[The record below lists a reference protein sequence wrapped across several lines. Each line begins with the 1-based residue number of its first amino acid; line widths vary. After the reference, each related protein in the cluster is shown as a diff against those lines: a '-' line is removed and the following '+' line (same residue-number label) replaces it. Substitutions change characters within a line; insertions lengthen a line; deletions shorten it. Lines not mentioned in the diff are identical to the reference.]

1 MTDDADKVRKLRRQ
15 QAAIASFGS
24 FALHESD
31 LAKILNEAARV
42 CAEGLDVRYTKVC
55 RYRPAENDLLIEA
68 GFGWQ
73 PGVIGHVV
81 SRADDSTPQGR
92 AFITGEPAVCMDV
105 RNDNAFKLPA
115 FYAAHGIITTI
126 DAAIKGAGKP
136 YGVLEVDSDE
146 LLTFDAHDIDFVTA
160 FANVLAEAVVT
171 ASRNASLRAT
181 VEQMHVVVDE
191 LGKSEERFRIV
202 VEAAPSAIV
211 MFNADGRIEMVNVQA
226 ERTFGYKRDELVGRK
241 VDLLIPERHR
251 AHAPAVRSELFTEP
265 PVLSLEAAPALLGLH
280 KDGHEFPI
288 YIRSKSI
295 EINGDSLT
303 LATILDVT
311 ERTLLEAQLRQSQK
325 MDALGRLTAG
335 VAHDFNNLLQAMMGS
350 LELLLDDVADRPESA
365 EHGQIA
371 LRAARRGG
379 ELTHRLLAFSRQQ
392 VLTPRA
398 MAAHELFDGVVSL
411 IARTFGPNIVLLLSP
426 IRDDL
431 TVMADIAQLEAAIL
445 NLAVNARDAMDG
457 RGRLTI
463 SAYAAEAD
471 AAMTLAPGN
480 YAVIAVEDTG
490 TGMDAAT
497 IAHACEPFFTTKGLE
512 GSGLG
517 LSMVQ
522 GFTRQSGGDMR
533 IASELGRGT
542 RVEIWLPQATQTEAA
557 SAIARTP
564 KIFKGQIL
572 LVDDDNDVL
581 LTVAA
586 FLRNAGYLVT
596 SVDTGGKALALLLA
610 GNRFDAIVTD
620 YAMPGTD
627 GIDVL
632 EQAREIDETMPGL
645 IITGYYNTGLRD
657 VLEGACILRKP
668 FSRAQLIERLEAL
681 FAGRRAIAAASPA
694 GHA

>member
-1 MTDDADKVRKLRRQ
+1 
-15 QAAIASFGS
+15 
-24 FALHESD
+24 
-31 LAKILNEAARV
+31 
-42 CAEGLDVRYTKVC
+42 
-55 RYRPAENDLLIEA
+55 
-68 GFGWQ
+68 
-73 PGVIGHVV
+73 
-81 SRADDSTPQGR
+81 
-92 AFITGEPAVCMDV
+92 
-105 RNDNAFKLPA
+105 
-115 FYAAHGIITTI
+115 
-126 DAAIKGAGKP
+126 
-136 YGVLEVDSDE
+136 
-146 LLTFDAHDIDFVTA
+146 
-160 FANVLAEAVVT
+160 
-171 ASRNASLRAT
+171 
-181 VEQMHVVVDE
+181 
-191 LGKSEERFRIV
+191 
-202 VEAAPSAIV
+202 
-211 MFNADGRIEMVNVQA
+211 
-226 ERTFGYKRDELVGRK
+226 
-241 VDLLIPERHR
+241 
-251 AHAPAVRSELFTEP
+251 
-265 PVLSLEAAPALLGLH
+265 
-280 KDGHEFPI
+280 
-288 YIRSKSI
+288 
-295 EINGDSLT
+295 
-303 LATILDVT
+303 
-311 ERTLLEAQLRQSQK
+311 

-350 LELLLDDVADRPESA
+350 LELLLDDLADRPESA

-392 VLTPRA
+392 VLIPRA
-398 MAAHELFDGVVSL
+398 VAAHELFDGVVSL